1 MRMAFDV
8 GVNERHRV
16 EFTFLKAW
24 GWLTISVDGRRVR
37 TTLIWLAD
45 PLVRSYDLTVGT
57 QEQHAVRI
65 EKHRKQ
71 LFGAFQPQQV
81 YAFVD
86 GQLVAQGV
94 A

>member
-1 MRMAFDV
+1 M
-8 GVNERHRV
+8 
-16 EFTFLKAW
+16 
-24 GWLTISVDGRRVR
+24 
-37 TTLIWLAD
+37 
-45 PLVRSYDLTVGT
+45 TVGT

-71 LFGAFQPQQV
+71 LFGALQPQQV